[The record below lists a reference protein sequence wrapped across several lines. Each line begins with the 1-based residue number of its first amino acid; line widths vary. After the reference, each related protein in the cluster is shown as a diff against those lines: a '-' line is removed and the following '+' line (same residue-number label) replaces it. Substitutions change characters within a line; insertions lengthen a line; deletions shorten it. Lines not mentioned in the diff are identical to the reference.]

1 MPIMQIPC
9 LLITRFFLL
18 TLVIALSASVS
29 CGYRAQAQPEAYNP
43 YSDTQEHPAPMAV
56 DGTIQWGVFY
66 KSASIQKSYER
77 LWNLGACRGTNKAI
91 TVPVERNKFI
101 IDNLPEG
108 VFQGIVRGSIG
119 SIAGGIVAFSAED
132 AFDQS
137 SPVWVATLHPAG
149 VSRLTVSGCI
159 PATLLKPGMVIRV
172 ITTVD
177 AHGKGETPI
186 QAVDIV
192 TPSVDFKPD
201 EVLADRIGTI
211 IGQVVQARGSLL
223 VLQVNTGKIQRISLQ
238 ISKDAVATLDASQLE
253 LVGSGDA
260 IEVTGRLW
268 SGEGAMGAGTIF
280 ASKVTVTKAEWSP
293 KKAPARPAADKIGL
307 H

>member
-1 MPIMQIPC
+1 MIPMQSPC
-9 LLITRFFLL
+9 LLLKPSFLL
-18 TLVIALSASVS
+18 MLAIALSVSVS
-29 CGYRAQAQPEAYNP
+29 GGYRAQAQTEAYNP
-43 YSDTQEHPAPMAV
+43 YSDTQEHPAPLAV

-66 KSASIQKSYER
+66 KSATIQKSYER

-101 IDNLPEG
+101 IDNLPEEN
-108 VFQGIVRGSIG
+108 FQGTVRGSIG
-119 SIAGGIVAFSAED
+119 SIAGGIVAFSAEE

-137 SPVWVATLHPAG
+137 SPAWVAMLHPAG
-149 VSRLTVSGCI
+149 VSQLTVSGRI
-159 PATLLKPGMVIRV
+159 PATLLRPGMVIRV
-172 ITTVD
+172 VTTVD
-177 AHGKGETPI
+177 THGKGKESI

-192 TPSVDFKPD
+192 TPSADFKPD

-211 IGQVVQARGSLL
+211 IGQVVQARGTLL
-223 VLQVNTGKIQRISLQ
+223 VLQINTGKIQRVSLQ
-238 ISKDAVATLDASQLE
+238 LGKDAVATLDASQLE

-280 ASKVTVTKAEWSP
+280 ASKVTVTKAESSL
-293 KKAPARPAADKIGL
+293 KKVPAGPAANKLGL
-307 H
+307 Q